1 MWGDMNPHKA
11 NPWLVTWSVLTGA
24 FAIGFNF
31 TILTV
36 SRPTIADDLGTDV
49 ASLVWLVSG
58 PIVANALVAAT
69 GGKLGDMLGHRRV
82 YLASFIG
89 MTVFT
94 VLCAVAWNPASLIA
108 FRVISSMLG
117 AAIAPCSMAI
127 INLMFAPHERSKALG
142 YWALVG
148 AGSPMIGLVVGGPL
162 VESFG
167 WRSIFVIQVPM
178 LLAAIAL
185 CVRVLPRV
193 EGGART
199 RFDFAG
205 NGALAGAVL
214 GCLLLAERV
223 PNWGWTDPRTLA
235 LAVVTVSFGW
245 LFVRIERRVPHPL
258 IPVRYFTQ
266 RAFSS
271 SVVTATIAQFG
282 YMGGFILLPV
292 LLTEVGDWSDTRVSL
307 TSVPR
312 PLAFA
317 LAGVVAGRL
326 FARLGARL
334 LTTMGSAMIVASLVM
349 IAFAVDGLPLWLI
362 VASAFVS
369 GWGMGTVQPIASTV
383 VANSVADG
391 DLGVAGATVQMGIQI
406 ATSLG
411 MNIFDALHGALGRS
425 AGLEAGFERSYVIGA
440 AISAIGV
447 VVALGVPNRAATTAG
462 DGPRPVARTS

>member
-1 MWGDMNPHKA
+1 MSPHKV

-36 SRPTIADDLGTDV
+36 SRPTIAADLSTDV

-69 GGKLGDMLGHRRV
+69 GGKLGDILGHRRV
-82 YLASFIG
+82 FLASFFG
-89 MTVFT
+89 MSVFT
-94 VLCAVAWNPASLIA
+94 LLCAVAWSPGSLIA

-127 INLMFAPHERSKALG
+127 INLMFSPAERSKALG

-162 VESFG
+162 VEAFG
-167 WRSIFVIQVPM
+167 WRSIFVLQVPM
-178 LLAAIAL
+178 LAAALAL
-185 CVRVLPRV
+185 CWKVLPRV
-193 EGGART
+193 GGGVRT
-199 RFDFAG
+199 RFDIAG
-205 NGALAGAVL
+205 NASLAAAVL
-214 GCLLLAERV
+214 GFMLLAERV
-223 PNWGWTDPRTLA
+223 PVWGWTDPRTLA
-235 LAVVTVSFGW
+235 LAGGAVAFAV
-245 LFVRIERRVPHPL
+245 LFVRIEQRVEHPL
-258 IPVRYFTQ
+258 IPIHYFKL
-266 RAFSS
+266 RAFTSS
-271 SVVTATIAQFG
+271 LISATFAQFG

-292 LLTEVGDWSDTRVSL
+292 LLAEVGEWSDTRVSL

-326 FARLGARL
+326 FARVGART
-334 LTTMGSAMIVASLVM
+334 LTIAGSSMITVSLVM

-369 GWGMGTVQPIASTV
+369 GWGMGTVQPIVSTV
-383 VANSVADG
+383 VANAVDNK
-391 DLGVAGATVQMGIQI
+391 DLGVAGATVQMGIQF

-411 MNIFDALHGALGRS
+411 MNIFDAMHTAIGATS
-425 AGLEAGFERSYVIGA
+425 GLLVGFQRSYAIGA
-440 AISAIGV
+440 AISVCGIASAVMIPRLGKTMEGDEPES
-447 VVALGVPNRAATTAG
+447 VALDANR
-462 DGPRPVARTS
+462 